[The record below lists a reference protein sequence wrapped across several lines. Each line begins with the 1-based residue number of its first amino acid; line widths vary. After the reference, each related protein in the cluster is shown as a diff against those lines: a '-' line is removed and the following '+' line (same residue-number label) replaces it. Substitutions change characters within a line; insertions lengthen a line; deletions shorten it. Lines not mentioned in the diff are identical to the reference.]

1 MSRSLL
7 VAVCLTVAAG
17 GEAVCGDGWQGWAI
31 FAIADGRDPL
41 GPISRKMAT
50 ELVAGAGEVQVSVVE
65 LAGEPGGD
73 RQRAQEQVLS
83 AGAWAR
89 RGGHA
94 VLWLRGHGE
103 PPRGGSDPRRGE
115 YRLFG
120 PGGSSECSTSELK
133 SALKGEQIDL
143 VILEACYSASLEVL
157 ADLAGSCRVLVAVPG
172 EALGEGFPWG
182 SIAAGIARLE
192 SGRRSSVAAIAEEL
206 CGAIQ
211 RSRPAGSFPWSIS
224 VVDMAGVTEIQRLL
238 NLVGEEAGCE
248 LAEAARGIQWARE
261 RSAQYETLG
270 ASCDLVDLSVGLEGS
285 CGSRSVRTA
294 CRQLQDAVEASVRGN
309 IPMATGTDPAQ
320 RRRGGV
326 TVFIPSIGTETVDG
340 YVARAGVRIGP
351 GWARFVDRYLRY
363 GRELV
368 PLRVP

>member
-1 MSRSLL
+1 
-7 VAVCLTVAAG
+7 
-17 GEAVCGDGWQGWAI
+17 
-31 FAIADGRDPL
+31 
-41 GPISRKMAT
+41 MAR
-50 ELVAGAGEVQVSVVE
+50 ELVTGAGEVRVSVVE
-65 LAGEPGGD
+65 LSGEPRGD
-73 RQRAQEQVLS
+73 RERAQEQVLS
-83 AGAWAR
+83 AGAWTR
-89 RGGHA
+89 RNGHA

-120 PGGSSECSTSELK
+120 PGGCSEWSTGEIK
-133 SALKGEQIDL
+133 SALKGVQIDL

-172 EALGEGFPWG
+172 EVLGEGFPWG

-192 SGRRSSVAAIAEEL
+192 RGRRSSVTAIAEEL
-206 CGAIQ
+206 CGAIE
-211 RSRPAGSFPWSIS
+211 RSRPAGRFPWSIS
-224 VVDMAGVTEIQRLL
+224 VVDMAGVAEVQRLL

-248 LAEAARGIQWARE
+248 LAEAARGVQWARE
-261 RSAQYETLG
+261 RSSQGETLG
-270 ASCDLVDLSVGLEGS
+270 SSCDLVDLSVGLEGS
-285 CGSRSVRTA
+285 CRSRSVRTA
-294 CRQLQDAVEASVRGN
+294 CRQLEDAVEVSVRGN
-309 IPMATGTDPAQ
+309 IPMTTGTDPAQ

-340 YVARAGVRIGP
+340 YVARAGVKIGP